1 MCLCCAAGALALAE
15 IAGGAMTKDNPLQG
29 LADRAI
35 AEAAPL
41 APVAR
46 TDTIERLDVAAVNA
60 KTNRPLYAK
69 RQKIYPKLAHGTFRL
84 VKWAVMIVTLGIYYV
99 LPWIRLDRG
108 PSLPNQAFLVDFAH
122 QRLFLGPIEIWAQ
135 EFYLVTGLLVLA
147 ALGLFLVTSLAGRVW
162 CGYACPQTVWTDLM
176 IAVERFWQGDRNAR
190 IRLDEAPWSFNKIWR
205 KLGTHMSWALIGLA
219 TGGAFV
225 FYFRDAPT
233 LANELWTGTAP
244 ATAWFFLALFTGTT
258 YLLGGIARE
267 QVCTYMCPWP
277 RIQGAMF
284 DDDSLLVSYR
294 PYRGE
299 PRGAHKKS
307 ASWEGRG
314 DCVDCNGCV
323 AVCPMGIDIRE
334 GPQLECIQ
342 CALCIDACDAV
353 MAKVGRPN
361 RLIAYETFNRLQA
374 ATERMSVPPVRL
386 VRPRTVLYASM
397 IAIVGT
403 LMLIALFTRDTLV
416 ASVLPD
422 RNPLFVRL
430 TDGGIRNGY
439 TIDIANK
446 LRQPRNLKVAI
457 DGLPGATL
465 GIVGEAEGVAIEI
478 KPDGLRAIKVY
489 VAVPPAAL
497 PQLSGEA
504 TQFAFI
510 LTDTSDGRSHRQP
523 ASFRRPTL

>member
-1 MCLCCAAGALALAE
+1 MVTPENSL
-15 IAGGAMTKDNPLQG
+15 LQG
-29 LADRAI
+29 LADQAV
-35 AEAAPL
+35 AEAARL

-46 TDTIERLDVAAVNA
+46 AAAVERVDVSPVNA
-60 KTNRPLYAK
+60 RSNRPLYAN
-69 RQKIYPKLAHGTFRL
+69 RQKIYPKLAHGTFRRI
-84 VKWAVMIVTLGIYYV
+84 KWAVMIVTLGVYYA

-108 PSLPNQAFLVDFAH
+108 PSLPTQAFLIDFAH

-135 EFYLVTGLLVLA
+135 EFYLVTGLLVLS
-147 ALGLFLVTSLAGRVW
+147 ALALFLVTSLAGRVW

-190 IRLDEAPWSFNKIWR
+190 IRLDQAPWSFDKVWR
-205 KLGTHMSWALIGLA
+205 KTGTHVSWVLIGLA

-233 LANELWTGTAP
+233 LAAELWTGTAP

-299 PRGAHKKS
+299 PRSPHKKG
-307 ASWEGRG
+307 ATWDGRG

-353 MAKVGRPN
+353 MAKVGRPS

-374 ATERMSVPPVRL
+374 ATGKKPAPPLRL
-386 VRPRTVLYASM
+386 VRPRTILYAGLM
-397 IAIVGT
+397 AIVGT
-403 LMLIALFTRDTLV
+403 LMLIALFSRDTLV

-446 LRQPRNLKVAI
+446 LYRPRKSERGGRGSA
-457 DGLPGATL
+457 GSHTG
-465 GIVGEAEGVAIEI
+465 
-478 KPDGLRAIKVY
+478 RRRR
-489 VAVPPAAL
+489 
-497 PQLSGEA
+497 
-504 TQFAFI
+504 
-510 LTDTSDGRSHRQP
+510 DGRGGGHRSQ
-523 ASFRRPTL
+523 AGWTQGHQDLCRRAAGHAA